1 MSPPSRPTTAVAT
14 SVVARASHAERLVF
28 PGGSSIT
35 LLADSDETGGRLSV
49 HRTVL
54 RDGAEGG
61 SPHHHTTVAETLY
74 VVSGRVQVLVGDE
87 LIEAGA
93 GDLAVIPPGVT
104 HAFAA
109 ARGSDAE
116 LLVATTPGIERFPLF
131 RRIARVSAGCE
142 HPGTVTDQSRYD
154 TYADRSAI
162 WDQTRTTRTDRRQEA
177 P

>member
-1 MSPPSRPTTAVAT
+1 MSAHQRADAAGAA
-14 SVVARASHAERLVF
+14 VVARGAHSERLVF

-35 LLADSDETGGRLSV
+35 LLADSAVTGGRLSV

-74 VVSGRVQVLVGDE
+74 VVAGQVRALVGDE
-87 LIEAGA
+87 LMEAGA
-93 GDLAVIPPGVT
+93 GDLVVIPPGVT

-109 ARGSDAE
+109 VPGRDAE
-116 LLVATTPGIERFPLF
+116 LLVAVTPGIERFSLF
-131 RRIARVSAGCE
+131 RRIASVRAGCE
-142 HPGTVTDQSRYD
+142 HADTLADQSQYD
-154 TYADRSAI
+154 THPDRSAI
-162 WDQTRTTRTDRRQEA
+162 WEQARTITRTRQDA